1 MGEGQEGETSA
12 AFLKIR
18 ATGFAGL
25 PSANQKPFAAL
36 SSPGG
41 EETGEGGRKT
51 QISFAP
57 IVHPKLNPGKEFP
70 SVPPC
75 GTRPVAPAEFGMR
88 L

>member
-1 MGEGQEGETSA
+1 MVHDLPHPGQNHSLTRSATTLSHLMGEGQEGETSA

-18 ATGFAGL
+18 ATGFAGQL
-25 PSANQKPFAAL
+25 SANQKPFAAL

-57 IVHPKLNPGKEFP
+57 IVHPN
-70 SVPPC
+70 
-75 GTRPVAPAEFGMR
+75 
-88 L
+88 